1 MKEIIIRPP
10 RAFAR
15 LDLAELWAY
24 RALLWSMVVRR
35 LRTEFDQQYLAFL
48 WAVFRPLL
56 MVLLFSLFRDLS
68 EARLGV
74 DIPYALYVYGGL
86 ILWFFFTEAV
96 LQTATSLKQNAGLI
110 QKVYFPRI
118 ISPLSAITANFAT
131 FGITAVPLVVMMI
144 WYGSLPDWHIML
156 LPLVLLQMAV
166 LIFGIGCIFAALGLA
181 SNDWDHLLGFVL
193 YVGLFVSPVIYSPAM
208 LPATA
213 QPFYALN
220 PMVGP
225 LMAFR
230 AALFRGSPW
239 PEWEW
244 YFSCAFTVVVA
255 VIGLAMFQRAEK
267 YIVDRL

>member
-1 MKEIIIRPP
+1 MKEIIIQPP

-15 LDLAELWAY
+15 IDLRELWAY
-24 RALLWSMVVRR
+24 RALLRSMVARR
-35 LRTEFDQQYLAFL
+35 LRTEFDQQYLAYV

-56 MVLLFSLFRDLS
+56 MVLLFSLFRNLS

-74 DIPYALYVYGGL
+74 EIPYALYVYGGL

-96 LQTATSLKQNAGLI
+96 LQTATSVKQNAGLI

-118 ISPLSAITANFAT
+118 ISPLAAIIANFAT
-131 FGITAVPLVVMMI
+131 FGITAVPLAMMMI
-144 WYGSLPDWHIML
+144 WYQGFPDWHILL
-156 LPLVLLQMAV
+156 LPLVLLQMALLV
-166 LIFGIGCIFAALGLA
+166 FGIGCIFAALGLA
-181 SNDWDHLLGFVL
+181 SNDWDRFLGFVL
-193 YVGLFVSPVIYSPAM
+193 YIGLFVSPVIYSPAM
-208 LPATA
+208 LPAAA

-230 AALFRGSPW
+230 ATLFQGSPW

-244 YFSCAFTVVVA
+244 YLSCAFTVMVA
-255 VIGLAMFQRAEK
+255 VLGLAMFQRAEK
-267 YIVDRL
+267 HIVDRL